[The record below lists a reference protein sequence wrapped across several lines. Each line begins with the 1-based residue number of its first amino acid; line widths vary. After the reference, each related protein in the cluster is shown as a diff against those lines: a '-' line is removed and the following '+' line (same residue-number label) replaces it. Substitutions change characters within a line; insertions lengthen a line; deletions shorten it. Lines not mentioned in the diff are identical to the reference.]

1 MKSVLTA
8 VLVTVAWLAPGVAY
22 PCGGSGQGSCDWFNP
37 HVTFTLAETADG
49 LALSSVVQGCAG
61 MRAAHQDRIEAEV
74 ARAGKG
80 EACEG
85 CPFGVQGLS
94 FSLERT
100 DLGTLV
106 RIKGPKDRLAEF
118 QKRFDARMAAREEG
132 PSEGGCGCA
141 RAAGTGGSGR
151 SSGPGSAPTCGD

>member
-1 MKSVLTA
+1 MKTVLTA
-8 VLVTVAWLAPGVAY
+8 MIVAAAWLAPGVAY
-22 PCGGSGQGSCDWFNP
+22 PCGESGAGSCDWFHP
-37 HVTFTLAETADG
+37 KVTFTLSEAEDG

-61 MRAAHQDRIEAEV
+61 MRAAHQDRLEAEI

-106 RIKGPKDRLAEF
+106 RIAGPKDRLAEF
-118 QKRFDARMAAREEG
+118 QKRFDAKMAARQEG
-132 PSEGGCGCA
+132 ASEGGCGCA
-141 RAAGTGGSGR
+141 RAARTGAGR
-151 SSGPGSAPTCGD
+151 SSGPNSAPTCGD

>member
-1 MKSVLTA
+1 MKTVWTA
-8 VLVTVAWLAPGVAY
+8 VIVAATWLAPGVAY
-22 PCGGSGQGSCDWFNP
+22 PCGESGQGSCDWFNP
-37 HVTFTLAETADG
+37 HVTFALTEVEDG

-61 MRAAHQDRIEAEV
+61 MRAAHQDWLEAEI

-80 EACEG
+80 EACDR

-100 DLGTLV
+100 DLGALV
-106 RIKGPKDRLAEF
+106 RIAGPKDRLAEF
-118 QKRFDARMAAREEG
+118 KSRFDAKMAARQEG
-132 PSEGGCGCA
+132 PSGGGCGCA